1 MAKTNDS
8 ALINAKI
15 MLSEIEAE
23 RKKIEKK
30 IQALRLRQATFLN
43 AVRPPTFN
51 EKRRKVL
58 MGWEPERMDEVYVE
72 DALEG
77 FHSLQEYAV
86 ELADLARVLFEDSG
100 GAEFSES
107 EALSRVSAR
116 RFDTLKNEA
125 NSLYE
130 IVTDSLHMLEPP
142 RVFPVEGIVRDS
154 LDQIDQANDAIYR
167 TVKDIQW
174 WLKHG

>member
-1 MAKTNDS
+1 MPKNNDS
-8 ALINAKI
+8 ALTNAKI

-30 IQALRLRQATFLN
+30 IQALRLRQATFLS
-43 AVRPPTFN
+43 AVRTLTEWAGDDP
-51 EKRRKVL
+51 
-58 MGWEPERMDEVYVE
+58 DEVYVE
-72 DALEG
+72 DAIEG

-100 GAEFSES
+100 GAKFSES
-107 EALSRVSAR
+107 EALSRVSAW

-130 IVTDSLHMLEPP
+130 IVTDSLHTLEPP
-142 RVFPVEGIVRDS
+142 RVYPVETIVRDS
-154 LDQIDQANDAIYR
+154 LDQIDQANDAIYQ
-167 TVKDIQW
+167 TVKNIQW

>member
-1 MAKTNDS
+1 MTKNSDS

-15 MLSEIEAE
+15 SLSEIEAE
-23 RKKIEKK
+23 RRKIEKK
-30 IQALRLRQATFLN
+30 TQALRLRQAAFLS
-43 AVRPPTFN
+43 AVRTRFEWAGDDPA
-51 EKRRKVL
+51 
-58 MGWEPERMDEVYVE
+58 EVYVE

-107 EALSRVSAR
+107 EALSRVSAW
-116 RFDTLKNEA
+116 RFDTLNGEA
-125 NSLYE
+125 DRLYE

-142 RVFPVEGIVRDS
+142 RVFPVERIVKDS
-154 LDQIDQANDAIYR
+154 LGQIDQANDAIYR
-167 TVKDIQW
+167 TVRDIQW